1 MRIHLQRAI
10 KMRSLLYWTF
20 PIILDHT
27 TPESGLVFILSAL
40 QFEPGVVS
48 IDSPAGKEVP
58 DLLRA
63 NHDIHAHCVATPN
76 HRLHTVQGRGHGRHL
91 ALSFGAYFR
100 FCFFAED
107 RKSTRLNSSHQIIS
121 YAVFCL
127 KKKNG
132 YSDLLQL
139 SYLV

>member
-27 TPESGLVFILSAL
+27 TPENGLAFIISAL

-58 DLLRA
+58 DLLGA

-76 HRLHTVQGRGHGRHL
+76 YRLHAVQGRGHGRHL

-100 FCFFAED
+100 LCFFAD
-107 RKSTRLNSSHQIIS
+107 RKSRREFRLSSHGS
-121 YAVFCL
+121 F
-127 KKKNG
+127 
-132 YSDLLQL
+132 QL
-139 SYLV
+139 AALRR

>member
-27 TPESGLVFILSAL
+27 TPENGLAFIISAL
-40 QFEPGVVS
+40 QFEPGVVI

-63 NHDIHAHCVATPN
+63 NHDIDAHCVATPI
-76 HRLHTVQGRGHGRHL
+76 HRLHAVQGPGHGKHL
-91 ALSFGAYFR
+91 TLPFGHYFR
-100 FCFFAED
+100 ACYLD
-107 RKSTRLNSSHQIIS
+107 RR
-121 YAVFCL
+121 
-127 KKKNG
+127 
-132 YSDLLQL
+132 
-139 SYLV
+139 